1 MNTRKRLR
9 QLLKEKQ
16 YLIAPGAYDAL
27 SAKAI
32 EATGFDLAGTTG
44 YGMHGV
50 LLGQP
55 DTGLLAIN
63 ESVTMLNNMCEAVNI
78 PILAD
83 AEGGFGNALN
93 VHRTVV
99 EYERTGVAGLFIE
112 DQQQPP
118 NCPFIKKPEV
128 ISVEE
133 MVGKIHAALDARTD
147 PDMLI
152 IARTDAPFDEAVK
165 RANIYLEEGADMVKV
180 LPKTKEDLLR
190 LPPLVRGPL
199 HLGMFPN
206 QGINDGLTAKDCG
219 ELGYKIITFPLSSLF
234 AQTYALLHFFQYLKE
249 HETDEGY
256 DGHIIEFNEYLKFI
270 GVDKIREMGKKYG
283 LDK

>member
-1 MNTRKRLR
+1 
-9 QLLKEKQ
+9 
-16 YLIAPGAYDAL
+16 
-27 SAKAI
+27 
-32 EATGFDLAGTTG
+32 
-44 YGMHGV
+44 
-50 LLGQP
+50 
-55 DTGLLAIN
+55 
-63 ESVTMLNNMCEAVNI
+63 
-78 PILAD
+78 
-83 AEGGFGNALN
+83 
-93 VHRTVV
+93 
-99 EYERTGVAGLFIE
+99 
-112 DQQQPP
+112 
-118 NCPFIKKPEV
+118 
-128 ISVEE
+128 

-180 LPKTKEDLLR
+180 LPKSKEDLLR
-190 LPPLVRGPL
+190 LPPLVHGPL